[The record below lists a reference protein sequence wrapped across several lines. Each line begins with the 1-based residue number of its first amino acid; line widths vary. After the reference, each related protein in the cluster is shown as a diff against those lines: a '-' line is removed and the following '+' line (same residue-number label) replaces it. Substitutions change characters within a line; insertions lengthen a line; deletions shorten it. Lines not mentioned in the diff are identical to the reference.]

1 MATMVLAVATANQEQ
16 WPAWYQN
23 STELTRYS
31 GLCPDEKSQKLRRE
45 EEARRGRGWRLGL
58 LHVGPKFTAATLKM
72 IMSRTLKNR
81 QQYYVVPDPDDEK
94 SQKLRMIEIAPV
106 VLQAQPDLLWEPQL
120 KKKCCLVSL
129 EKKQMDRKRTTMAT
143 LVLAAATA
151 FGSQAVWPPPF
162 VKKKCCLVSFARKEK
177 DRKRLEHWPPRRTQV
192 QCSPVHYVG
201 DVVPRRRR
209 SPRRSFNSGKH

>member
-1 MATMVLAVATANQEQ
+1 MATMVLVVAMANKEQ

-81 QQYYVVPDPDDEK
+81 QQYFVVPDPDEEK
-94 SQKLRMIEIAPV
+94 SQKLL
-106 VLQAQPDLLWEPQL
+106 VLL

-143 LVLAAATA
+143 LVLVAAETDEESSPWEDLWPMGNTLETTSGTA
-151 FGSQAVWPPPF
+151 
-162 VKKKCCLVSFARKEK
+162 K
-177 DRKRLEHWPPRRTQV
+177 
-192 QCSPVHYVG
+192 
-201 DVVPRRRR
+201 
-209 SPRRSFNSGKH
+209 NSGGDCVSGRTSLS

>member
-1 MATMVLAVATANQEQ
+1 MGAPVEEVLLGQ
-16 WPAWYQN
+16 
-23 STELTRYS
+23 L
-31 GLCPDEKSQKLRRE
+31 GE
-45 EEARRGRGWRLGL
+45 E
-58 LHVGPKFTAATLKM
+58 ATLKM

-94 SQKLRMIEIAPV
+94 SQKLLVVAPV
-106 VLQAQPDLLWEPQL
+106 VSLLWE

-129 EKKQMDRKRTTMAT
+129 EKKRMDRKRTTMAT
-143 LVLAAATA
+143 LVLVAATA

-201 DVVPRRRR
+201 DVAVGNTDDPWEDLW
-209 SPRRSFNSGKH
+209 PMGKGSKAGQQA